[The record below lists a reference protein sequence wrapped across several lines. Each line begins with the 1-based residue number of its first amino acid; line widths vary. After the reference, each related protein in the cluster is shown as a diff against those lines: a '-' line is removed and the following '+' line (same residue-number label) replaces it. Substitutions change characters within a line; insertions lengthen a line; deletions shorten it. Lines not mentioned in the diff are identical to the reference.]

1 MRLQQAPCG
10 HFAFDDTR
18 RITAVNDEA
27 QRSLGYEANELV
39 GQSLSM
45 LLPAAVRMLL
55 QTMVY
60 PTLAEGRP
68 VEEVY
73 AVLRCKN
80 GEELPVLLNAVR
92 GEEAGVWLTNCIF
105 LVVKRRNVFERHLE
119 RLEAKNDAGNRA
131 RPGAVGLEDLQDAR
145 ELTERMSTLGV
156 LLAGIMH
163 EVRNPLA
170 YVHGNLEILG
180 EELTQPT
187 ADWTPEQS
195 RECVME
201 AQRGVAR
208 ILELVDAVSLSSR
221 AESMGPTSVDVA
233 KVVEAAARLVHRRVV
248 SAARLEV
255 TGARPGALA
264 LAEESRLAQVVMNLL
279 INAAQAVQGQS
290 YPEPLIRVSHF
301 GEGDRAVIEVA
312 DNGPGVPLSLRERV
326 FKPFFTTKPVGAGTG
341 LGLSISRQIVDSFGG
356 ALELRCPPEGG
367 ATFRVLLPLAS

>member
-27 QRSLGYEANELV
+27 QRSLGYEASELV

-73 AVLRCKN
+73 ALLRCKN

-105 LVVKRRNVFERHLE
+105 LVVKRRNVLERYLQ

-131 RPGAVGLEDLQDAR
+131 RPVAVGSEDLQEAR

-195 RECVME
+195 RECVTE

-290 YPEPLIRVSHF
+290 YPEPLIRVRHF